1 MSGTILEVTKGDT
14 RTLDPKLLNPIS
26 PPWVYYLGSP
36 LAILLCV
43 LDLTT
48 FFVRLKEVGTCT
60 QEGLGGR
67 V

>member
-14 RTLDPKLLNPIS
+14 RTLDPKPYQYSMGVL
-26 PPWVYYLGSP
+26 LGSP

-48 FFVRLKEVGTCT
+48 FFVRLKEAGTCT